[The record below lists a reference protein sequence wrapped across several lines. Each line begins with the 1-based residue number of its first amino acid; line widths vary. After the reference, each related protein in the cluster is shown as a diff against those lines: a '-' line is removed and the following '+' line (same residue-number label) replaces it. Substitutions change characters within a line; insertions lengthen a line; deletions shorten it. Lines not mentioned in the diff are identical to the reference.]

1 MTNSKYIIL
10 FDGQCNLC
18 NYWARYI
25 IKRDKKDIFRFSS
38 LQSEVGETLK
48 KKHNINPT
56 TDAIILIENEQHF
69 TKSTAALRI
78 LKLIGGINS
87 IFYSLTI
94 FPVFI
99 RDFVYDIIAK
109 YRYQWFGKTDC
120 EFIPTPDIEKK
131 FLM

>member
-18 NYWARYI
+18 NYWVRYI
-25 IKRDKKDIFRFSS
+25 IKRDPKDLFRFSS
-38 LQSEVGETLK
+38 LQSGFGETLK
-48 KKHNINPT
+48 KKYNINPT
-56 TDAIILIENEQHF
+56 SDTIILIGNEQHF
-69 TKSTAALRI
+69 TKSTAVLRI
-78 LKLIGGINS
+78 LKIIGGVNS

-99 RDFVYDIIAK
+99 RDFIYDIIAK
-109 YRYQWFGKTDC
+109 YRHQWFGKTDC
-120 EFIPTPDIEKK
+120 EFIPHPDIEKK